1 MELSSVPLLSMGL
14 ILSRAIVPTT
24 PYYLHSPHGFLKIGM
39 GVGAI
44 ATATDLKGFNLDKGS
59 SVEIVNTV
67 SPRDKACPI
76 NEHK

>member
-1 MELSSVPLLSMGL
+1 MGL
-14 ILSRAIVPTT
+14 ILSGAIIPTT
-24 PYYLHSPHGFLKIGM
+24 SYYLHSPRGLLKIGL
-39 GVGAI
+39 GVGTI
-44 ATATDLKGFNLDKGS
+44 ATATDLKGFNLEKGF